1 MFGRQKY
8 ESGVELG
15 RMYRDE
21 LTGFEGRATGV
32 FFFEFGCVRVAL
44 ESRTLKDNGDPRS
57 ATFDEPR
64 LVEVTSDRLVEASS
78 APMGPRPEPSR
89 ARPEVRRRG

>member
-15 RMYRDE
+15 AMYRDE
-21 LTGFEGRATGV
+21 LTGFEGRCVALS
-32 FFFEFGCVRVAL
+32 FWEYGCVRVTL
-44 ESRTLKDNGDPRS
+44 ESRTLKENGEPRS

-64 LVEVTSDRLVEASS
+64 VQLAETREPVKASS
-78 APMGPRPEPSR
+78 APMGPRPEP
-89 ARPEVRRRG
+89 ARREDSGRG